1 MDARTVK
8 VLSFLTVAI
17 VSLHG
22 FAYQDELITSSDDSV
37 RRIILPSRV
46 VYVFDNPS
54 AGQVSV
60 TARTALT
67 FDRTLVVAGGGGG
80 GYNGA
85 GAGGGGGGVLAND
98 APVLLSEG
106 AAISLSVGA
115 GGVGRTTAAAE
126 GCQGG
131 DSILTIGGSTYTAKG
146 GGYGGGWGAV
156 NSSVGGSG
164 GGNAMGS
171 SASAGT
177 AGQGN
182 AGASG
187 PSTKPGGG
195 GGAGEAGHMYDDTL
209 GAVGGEGLPIDI
221 TGVIEVYGS
230 GGGAGTQS
238 GVCTVAGK
246 GGTNAGAGNPN
257 CNTQGIGGSAV
268 PGFGGGGGGGYAQGG
283 AGGCGTVILSIAKVI
298 GDRYEDAIL
307 SSTDCSVRRVLTD
320 EGVAYVFTN
329 TAAVANVAFKNAT
342 TIKKRLVVAGGG
354 SGAKSFGAGG
364 GGGGV
369 VYETT
374 ALSCAAGTIL
384 SVQVGAGGEVMQNGG
399 DTIAAVGGEKIT
411 AIGGG
416 RGGNW
421 GSDPGNK
428 PTVGGSGGGGCAGFG
443 GAAGTAGQGNAGG
456 SGGNWAGAG
465 GGGGATE
472 VGGAYDTTLKL
483 GGHGGEGF
491 TCYITGVGEVY
502 GSGGGGGGH
511 GDNGHQGNAGG
522 THAGHGGIS
531 SHPVGYDADP
541 GFGGGGGGN
550 LYSGTQQA
558 GGRGGSGVFVML
570 VELPAGCAAVE
581 IASSVQVPEEALD
594 PGIGTLIL
602 GPGDQLTAHAKN
614 TTDPESGVST
624 LCRGYKLEQRIGGV
638 WIKPVISDSSTAVYV
653 QGAAEAVRL
662 TWLWEGSLGPA
673 AAYHDRYI
681 EVSGRSVS
689 RKRLGEDYVY
699 VFSPSDEPLTVVLK
713 QALSFNETLLV
724 GGGGGGGAGFG
735 GGGGGGGVIY
745 QAPSNC
751 LAGATV
757 FKVKVGAGGASMVN
771 GGDSL
776 FVLGGQEL
784 VAKGGGHGGQWS
796 WDASNKPTSG
806 GSGGGGSGGFD
817 GAAGTETQGFA
828 GGKKST
834 NGTGGGGGAASAGG
848 DCVGT
853 QAGAGGAGRVL
864 GISGSN
870 ETYGAGGGGGGH
882 QENHIVSGAGGVN
895 AGAGGELSH
904 PAGYDG
910 VPGFGGGGGGNF
922 FPQGAT
928 TMSGG
933 KGGDGTFVLRIS
945 PVDKTR
951 GLFIVVQ

>member
-1 MDARTVK
+1 MDTRTAK
-8 VLSFLTVAI
+8 VLSSLTAAI

-37 RRIILPSRV
+37 KRIILPSRV

-67 FDRTLVVAGGGGG
+67 VDRTLVVAGGGGG

-131 DSILTIGGSTYTAKG
+131 DSILTIGGATYTAKG
-146 GGYGGGWGAV
+146 GGYGGGWGSV

-164 GGNAMGS
+164 GGNAMGNG
-171 SASAGT
+171 ASAGT

-187 PSTKPGGG
+187 PDNQPGGG
-195 GGAGEAGHMYDDTL
+195 GGAGEPGHRYEDL
-209 GAVGGEGLPIDI
+209 IGGVGGEGLPIDI
-221 TGVIEVYGS
+221 TGPFEVYGS
-230 GGGAGTQS
+230 GGGTALWQNGNL
-238 GVCTVAGK
+238 GKYAGK
-246 GGTNAGAGNPN
+246 GGTNAGDGGAAGGN
-257 CNTQGIGGSAV
+257 AV
-268 PGFGGGGGGGYAQGG
+268 DGFGGGGGGGNT
-283 AGGCGTVILSIAKVI
+283 AGGKGGDGTVVLSIVATI

-307 SSTDCSVRRVLTD
+307 SSTDCSVRRVMTD
-320 EGVAYVFTN
+320 EGLAYIFTN
-329 TAAVANVAFKNAT
+329 TETAANVAFKNAT

-384 SVQVGAGGEVMQNGG
+384 SVQVGAGGAMMQNG
-399 DTIAAVGGEKIT
+399 DNTVANVGGEKIT

-416 RGGNW
+416 HGGNW
-421 GSDPGNK
+421 GSNAENK
-428 PTVGGSGGGGCAGFG
+428 PSAGGSGGGGCAAFG

-456 SGGNWAGAG
+456 SGGSWAGAG

-472 VGGAYDTTLKL
+472 AGGAYDATLKL
-483 GGHGGEGF
+483 GGHGGEGL
-491 TCYITGVGEVY
+491 TCDITGADEVY
-502 GSGGGGGGH
+502 GSGGGGGG
-511 GDNGHQGNAGG
+511 NIESGHAGNAGG
-522 THAGHGGIS
+522 THAGHGGVS
-531 SHPVGYDADP
+531 SHPAGYDADP

-550 LYSGTQQA
+550 LYSGKQQD

-570 VELPAGCAAVE
+570 VEMPEGCTAVE

-594 PGIGTLIL
+594 PGVGTMIL
-602 GPGDQLTAHAKN
+602 GPGDQLTAQARN

-638 WIKPVISDSSTAVYV
+638 WIEPVVSDSSTAVL
-653 QGAAEAVRL
+653 QAGTAQAARL

-673 AAYHDRYI
+673 AAYRDRYI

-713 QALSFNETLLV
+713 QALYFNETLLV

-771 GGDSL
+771 GGDTSL
-776 FVLGGQEL
+776 VLGGQEL

-796 WDASNKPTSG
+796 WDASKKPTSG

-817 GAAGTETQGFA
+817 GAAGTDTQGSA
-828 GGKKST
+828 GGKKSA

-853 QAGAGGAGRVL
+853 QAGAGGAGLVL
-864 GISGSN
+864 GISGSD

-904 PAGYDG
+904 PAGYDA

-928 TMSGG
+928 VMSGG
-933 KGGDGTFVLRIS
+933 KGGDGTFVLRMS

-951 GLFIVVQ
+951 YGLFIVVQ